1 MVYTDKCPV
10 LSDTEWRDNCRF
22 PVIHKGET
30 PSDWMKR
37 IWDQLTNYK
46 NNNRLTDDKKRYLIA
61 RKMEYL
67 WEGDLG
73 HSVGISIAICYSCN
87 KLVYSRI
94 GSGYECGFRH
104 FMDKHWSTNCTGNA
118 YCDISHKDYME
129 LKSRSEA
136 SNSYFE
142 KDAIR
147 RYELWMSNAI
157 KKIQRAREVGKK
169 IRAVNIIAQ
178 KWLEY
183 MYHPDGMTAEEL
195 AQHYQLL
202 WAVREEMQQIN
213 TAQLI

>member
-10 LSDTEWRDNCRF
+10 LSDIEWRDNCQF
-22 PVIHKGET
+22 PVIRKGET
-30 PSDWMKR
+30 PSDWIKR

-61 RKMEYL
+61 RKMKYL

-73 HSVGISIAICYSCN
+73 HAVGVSIAICHSCN
-87 KLVYSRI
+87 NLVYSRI

-118 YCDISHKDYME
+118 YFDISYKDCMK

-142 KDAIR
+142 NIWAD
-147 RYELWMSNAI
+147 LSNTPNFN
-157 KKIQRAREVGKK
+157 RSS
-169 IRAVNIIAQ
+169 
-178 KWLEY
+178 
-183 MYHPDGMTAEEL
+183 
-195 AQHYQLL
+195 
-202 WAVREEMQQIN
+202 
-213 TAQLI
+213 